1 MRAYRSPL
9 KLFVFGIVGI
19 VLILAAADV
28 MFGHWLSTPPDAND
42 GVLTT
47 RGHAQLRGD
56 LIWGGVML
64 ASGVLIF
71 GGSITELVRRRPIV
85 AVNGAGLI
93 LDTGGEGDVIPWGSI
108 ESVASGVDRDA
119 YDGSPREQLLVEV
132 TPGTELSERLSGLQR
147 EGDVVLIDAH
157 DWATPV
163 TEVALAAQGAH
174 DHYRRVESIQNFE
187 PPSIE
192 WETTIDQA
200 EVDPEE
206 AVEAHVEETQADE
219 NEEDE

>member
-1 MRAYRSPL
+1 MRTYRSPL

-28 MFGHWLSTPPDAND
+28 MFGHWLSTPPDTND

-71 GGSITELVRRRPIV
+71 GGSVTELVRRRPIV
-85 AVNGAGLI
+85 VVNGSGLVI
-93 LDTGGEGDVIPWGSI
+93 DTGGEGDVIPWESV
-108 ESVASGVDRDA
+108 ESVASGVEHDS

-132 TPGTELSERLSGLQR
+132 TPGTELSARLSGLQR
-147 EGDVVLIDAH
+147 DGDVVSIDAH
-157 DWATPV
+157 DWATAV

-174 DHYRRVESIQNFE
+174 DHYRRVESVQNYE

-192 WETTIDQA
+192 WETTIDQPDVDAGPA
-200 EVDPEE
+200 EEP
-206 AVEAHVEETQADE
+206 QADE
-219 NEEDE
+219 TEEDE